1 MEIKSEIHPLS
12 ISTKFKTILSDEITK
27 AGIDTNA
34 IENYVIIN
42 FNDPVHSSD
51 DEGYHP
57 VEVMISPM
65 GAILY
70 ITEFGYVNQELVKD
84 LDFDFKLN
92 LFHQRGQDCSMSDGV
107 RLFRIFQSNF
117 CDHYENGVFKV
128 VATSF

>member
-1 MEIKSEIHPLS
+1 MEIKSEIPPLS

-27 AGIDTNA
+27 AGIDTNT
-34 IENYVIIN
+34 IKNYVIIN
-42 FNDPVHSSD
+42 FSDPVHTSD

-57 VEVMISPM
+57 VEVMVSPM

-70 ITEFGYVNQELVKD
+70 ITEFGYANQELVKD

-92 LFHQRGQDCSMSDGV
+92 LFHQRGQDCSMNDGV

-117 CDHYENGVFKV
+117 CEHYENGVFKV

>member
-1 MEIKSEIHPLS
+1 VEIKSEIYPLS
-12 ISTKFKTILSDEITK
+12 ISQKLITILSDEITK
-27 AGIDTNA
+27 AGIDTNT
-34 IENYVIIN
+34 IKNYVIIN
-42 FNDPVHSSD
+42 FSDPVHTSD

-57 VEVMISPM
+57 VEVMVSPM

-70 ITEFGYVNQELVKD
+70 ITEFGYANQELVKD

-92 LFHQRGQDCSMSDGV
+92 LFHQRGQDCSMNDGV

-117 CDHYENGVFKV
+117 CEHYENGVFKV